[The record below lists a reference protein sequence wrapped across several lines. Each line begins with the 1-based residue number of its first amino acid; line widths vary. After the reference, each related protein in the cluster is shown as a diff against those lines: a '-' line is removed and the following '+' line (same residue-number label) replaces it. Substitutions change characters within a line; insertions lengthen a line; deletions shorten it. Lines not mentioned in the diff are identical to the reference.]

1 MNKRT
6 FETPED
12 YRKYLMNQL
21 GDERGQVFFRLRGEL
36 ASAYDK
42 WVVLRDIMENGIII
56 GNSSALQFFQL
67 TEETYWQ
74 LLLVDIARLT
84 ERDKRGKNA
93 STFLLASYVDNP
105 SDKPVIFKQAK
116 KAEKV
121 AAPLSKLRNKQIAH
135 SDKKVAIGELE
146 LSYSKVN
153 LVETRNALDSIA
165 EVLEL
170 FYFRILKPDS
180 PLSMIRTRGWLTT
193 SIEGAVGK
201 LISLMVSGDDTL
213 RPQFEFQQKIMI
225 DEGPP
230 QYIPDY
236 Y

>member
-1 MNKRT
+1 M
-6 FETPED
+6 
-12 YRKYLMNQL
+12 
-21 GDERGQVFFRLRGEL
+21 
-36 ASAYDK
+36 
-42 WVVLRDIMENGIII
+42 
-56 GNSSALQFFQL
+56 
-67 TEETYWQ
+67 
-74 LLLVDIARLT
+74 
-84 ERDKRGKNA
+84 
-93 STFLLASYVDNP
+93 
-105 SDKPVIFKQAK
+105 AK

-170 FYFRILKPDS
+170 FYFRILKPDNH
-180 PLSMIRTRGWLTT
+180 PCSMIRTRGWHTT
-193 SIEGAVGK
+193 SIEGAVEK
-201 LISLMVSGDDTL
+201 LISLMVNGDDTL
-213 RPQFEFQQKIMI
+213 RPQFEFQQKIII
-225 DEGPP
+225 DEGLPP